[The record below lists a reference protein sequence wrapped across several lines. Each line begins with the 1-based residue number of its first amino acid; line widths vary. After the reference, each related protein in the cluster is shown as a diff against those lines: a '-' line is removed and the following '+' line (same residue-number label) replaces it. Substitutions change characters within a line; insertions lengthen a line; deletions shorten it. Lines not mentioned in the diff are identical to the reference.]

1 MLTRQDILRQ
11 RLANQHL
18 TSPTLGSAA
27 ALVSYLGAVQS
38 QDYPGAK
45 WGIAQRTRGITDAD
59 VDRAM
64 AEGAIV
70 RTHVLRPT
78 WHFVAAADVRW
89 MLELTA
95 PRIRATMAPYDR
107 VLGLDEGVFTRSNA
121 AIAKALRGG
130 KQLTRGELGEALER
144 AGIASPRLQRLG
156 HLVSRAELDA
166 LICSGGRRGK
176 QFTYALL
183 DECVPPAKPLAR
195 ADALREIARRY
206 FATRGPATVRDFSW
220 WSGLTAG
227 DARTALAAVEDELAR
242 ETADDGRTYWFPAAT
257 AAAAAAGDAAP
268 PVYLLPNYDEYTVAY
283 RDRAAIV
290 DPRAAP
296 PIGPRDDNPIFANVV
311 VVNGQVAGTWTRATR
326 KRGVAVAV
334 TPARRLTTAERRGLA
349 EAVERYGAFVGAPAE
364 LVLPA

>member
-1 MLTRQDILRQ
+1 MLTRAEILRR

-18 TSPTLGSAA
+18 TAPTLDSAA
-27 ALVSYLGAVQS
+27 ALVSRLGAVQS
-38 QDYPGAK
+38 QDYAGAK
-45 WGIAQRTRGITDAD
+45 WGIAQRTRGVADAG

-107 VLGLDEGVFTRSNA
+107 VLGLDESVFRRSNA

-195 ADALREIARRY
+195 ADALREIARR
-206 FATRGPATVRDFSW
+206 FFGTRGPATVRDFSW

-227 DARTALAAVEDELAR
+227 DARTALAAVEDELAC
-242 ETADDGRTYWFPAAT
+242 ETADDGRTYWFPPETASAGGAA
-257 AAAAAAGDAAP
+257 

-283 RDRAAIV
+283 RDREAIV

-349 EAVERYGAFVGAPAE
+349 EAVERYAAFLDTPAE